1 MRGTEIR
8 PIRSRP
14 LSPNLDDYVI
24 VSNDQ
29 LDKEQEGNQMFN
41 HLVID
46 LIDCLLFQSS
56 VVVLMF
62 IYD

>member
-1 MRGTEIR
+1 L
-8 PIRSRP
+8 

-46 LIDCLLFQSS
+46 RIDCLLFQSS
-56 VVVLMF
+56 VVVLIF